1 MEVRLE
7 LRLYL
12 LWGRYKDSGSNSSM
26 VVMSLGTL
34 GHEFWSDSHPI
45 SVAHSLD

>member
-7 LRLYL
+7 LYL
-12 LWGRYKDSGSNSSM
+12 LWGRYKDSGSNSSV

-34 GHEFWSDSHPI
+34 GHEFWSDSHPF
-45 SVAHSLD
+45 SVAYSLD